1 MKHQHSTNCIDL
13 ARFVDAQADD
23 FNDACRELRSGRKTG
38 HWIWYIFP
46 QMKGLGVSTTSEFY
60 SITSLVE
67 AKAYLAHPVLGPRLV
82 EATQLV
88 LGNNGRTLRQIFGT
102 PDDLKF
108 RSCMTLFE
116 CAADRDNT
124 FGKALDKFCDG
135 QRDIKTLTLLEPKHV

>member
-1 MKHQHSTNCIDL
+1 MTDDQYGNSYNL
-13 ARFVDAQADD
+13 GRFVKAQEGAFDE
-23 FNDACRELRSGRKTG
+23 ACRELRSGRKTG

-46 QMKGLGVSTTSEFY
+46 QIKGLGVSTTSEFY
-60 SITSLVE
+60 GITSLVE
-67 AKAYLAHPVLGPRLV
+67 AKAYLAHPVFGPRLV

-102 PDDLKF
+102 PDDIKI

-116 CAADRDNT
+116 CVVEGENI

-135 QRDIKTLTLLEPKHV
+135 QRDFKTLTLLELNNV